1 MDTLWQDIKFGVRM
15 LAKKPG
21 FTAIAVLTLALGIGP
36 NTAIFSQVDA
46 LLLKPLPF
54 AHPDQ
59 LVRVYETRKAQ
70 GMAQNVVSDGEFDT
84 WRAEAKSFAALTS
97 VDAPGFNLTGAGE
110 PEAVN
115 GMRVVGDFFG
125 VLGAPPMLGRT
136 FSADEVR
143 SGARVAVVSYDL
155 WQRHFGGDR
164 GVVGKT
170 ITLDASNYT
179 IVGVMPRHFVFDEEG
194 PEDVWVPRA
203 LAPDEGSFWDNHFS
217 DVFGRLKQ
225 GVTLAQANAEMT
237 GIAARIEKDRPATN
251 TGHGA
256 HVTQMSE
263 DLVGELRP
271 AMLAL
276 MGTVG
281 FVLLIA
287 CANVANLSLARA
299 TSRRKEQAI
308 RTALGA
314 TPGRLV
320 RQGLTESMLVAVSGG
335 ALGLIVGSWCT
346 NWLAGTTQTIL
357 PQANP
362 ISVNGDVLAFTAGV
376 TLLTGLLFGLAPALQ
391 AATVSLVGTLKEG
404 GRSSSAGGG
413 SRRMAALVI
422 GEIALAI
429 VVVVGAGLTLRSFDR
444 VREVNAG
451 LDPHGVL
458 TATVSVTGQMYASP
472 ERQAAFI
479 QDSVARVRALP
490 GVRSA
495 AAVDLL
501 PFSGNN
507 ASSTITLEGRPP
519 APLGSR
525 PHADRDL
532 ITPDYFRTM
541 GIPMLRGRDFT
552 DADTATAERVVI
564 VNQALAHSYY
574 PGEDPLGKRFHIG
587 SPESTKVAWMTIV
600 GIVGDIHRR
609 TLEIAPRPEMYIPFL
624 QFPGGYATILAR
636 TDRDASLLGPALRA
650 AIHAEDPN
658 MPIASMLT
666 MDAVMAATYQSRWLT
681 LLLFGG
687 FAFLALVLAAVGT
700 YGVMSY
706 TISQRIHEIG
716 VRMALGAQPS
726 DVLKLV
732 IGSGMKLALAGI
744 AAGTLVS
751 LGVTQMMSTFLFG
764 VTPTDPATFAG
775 VVGILAAVAL
785 AACWIPAHRATRVD
799 PLVALRYE

>member
-1 MDTLWQDIKFGVRM
+1 
-15 LAKKPG
+15 
-21 FTAIAVLTLALGIGP
+21 
-36 NTAIFSQVDA
+36 
-46 LLLKPLPF
+46 
-54 AHPDQ
+54 
-59 LVRVYETRKAQ
+59 
-70 GMAQNVVSDGEFDT
+70 
-84 WRAEAKSFAALTS
+84 
-97 VDAPGFNLTGAGE
+97 
-110 PEAVN
+110 
-115 GMRVVGDFFG
+115 
-125 VLGAPPMLGRT
+125 
-136 FSADEVR
+136 
-143 SGARVAVVSYDL
+143 
-155 WQRHFGGDR
+155 
-164 GVVGKT
+164 
-170 ITLDASNYT
+170 
-179 IVGVMPRHFVFDEEG
+179 
-194 PEDVWVPRA
+194 
-203 LAPDEGSFWDNHFS
+203 
-217 DVFGRLKQ
+217 
-225 GVTLAQANAEMT
+225 
-237 GIAARIEKDRPATN
+237 
-251 TGHGA
+251 
-256 HVTQMSE
+256 
-263 DLVGELRP
+263 
-271 AMLAL
+271 
-276 MGTVG
+276 
-281 FVLLIA
+281 
-287 CANVANLSLARA
+287 
-299 TSRRKEQAI
+299 
-308 RTALGA
+308 
-314 TPGRLV
+314 
-320 RQGLTESMLVAVSGG
+320 
-335 ALGLIVGSWCT
+335 
-346 NWLAGTTQTIL
+346 LAG
-357 PQANP
+357 
-362 ISVNGDVLAFTAGV
+362 S
-376 TLLTGLLFGLAPALQ
+376 
-391 AATVSLVGTLKEG
+391 
-404 GRSSSAGGG
+404 G

-458 TATVSVTGQMYASP
+458 TATVSVTGQAYTSDQ
-472 ERQAAFI
+472 RKAAFI
-479 QDSVARVRALP
+479 QDTVARVRALP

-507 ASSTITLEGRPP
+507 ATSSITLEGRPA
-519 APLGSR
+519 APPGSR
-525 PHADRDL
+525 PSADRDL

-564 VNQALAHSYY
+564 VNQALARKYY

-587 SPESTKVAWMTIV
+587 GPESAKPVWMTIV

-609 TLEIAPRPEMYIPFL
+609 TLEIAPQSEMYIPFL
-624 QFPGGYATILAR
+624 QYPGGYATILAR
-636 TDRDASLLGPALRA
+636 TDRDPSLLGPALRA